1 MKKYFTLSKVAFMAT
16 LVNRFHLFAMFITN
30 IAYIIIT
37 YFLWKAIYASN
48 QGVNSVMEF
57 ESTFV
62 YLALSSC
69 IYYVF
74 QSWVE
79 YDLSGAMINGNVAVD
94 LTKPYDLQRYWFY
107 RILGFAICKLLMIG
121 VPSVVVIICMVK
133 GKFLVGPQ
141 LLIGCFSLIMS
152 YVISL
157 NMDYIAGLVSFY
169 TQSVWG
175 VCLVKETLVL
185 LLSGMSVP
193 IAFFPKAIGEVVK
206 MLPFSS
212 MFNTPMTIMLSKS
225 MPAGEIGKFLGIQFF
240 WACGI
245 YFLAKLFYRHCLNHT
260 IINGG

>member
-1 MKKYFTLSKVAFMAT
+1 MKKYLTLSKVAFMAT

-30 IAYIIIT
+30 IAYVIIT

-48 QGVNSVMEF
+48 QSVNSIMEF

-62 YLALSSC
+62 YLALSSS

-94 LTKPYDLQRYWFY
+94 LTKPYDLQRYWIY
-107 RILGFAICKLLMIG
+107 RIAGFAVCKLIMIG
-121 VPSVVVIICMVK
+121 IPSFAIILIMVK
-133 GKFLVGPQ
+133 GKFLLGPQ
-141 LLIGCFSLIMS
+141 IIIGVFSLIIS
-152 YVISL
+152 YVISV
-157 NMDYIAGLVSFY
+157 NIDYIAGVISFY

-175 VCLVKETLVL
+175 VSLVKETLVL

-193 IAFFPKAIGEVVK
+193 IAFFPKAIGKVVEL
-206 MLPFSS
+206 LPFSS
-212 MFNTPMTIMLSKS
+212 LFHTPMTIMLTQN
-225 MPAGEIGKFLGIQFF
+225 MPLPMLIRLLVIQIF
-240 WACGI
+240 WACTMYI
-245 YFLAKLFYRHCLNHT
+245 LAKVIYRHCLSHT